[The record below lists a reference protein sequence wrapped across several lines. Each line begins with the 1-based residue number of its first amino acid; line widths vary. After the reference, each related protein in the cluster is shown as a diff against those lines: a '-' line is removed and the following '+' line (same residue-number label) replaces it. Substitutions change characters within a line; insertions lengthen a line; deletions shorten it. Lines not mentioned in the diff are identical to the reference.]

1 MSKRLKLF
9 GLLAL
14 VLALGAGVAWGAAE
28 WKSRTLAG
36 TDSNPFEL
44 GKQIPAGV
52 VANVFNLITGNGSQ
66 VGSVTTNND
75 AAYTNLVLKVSAA
88 KDNVIEVAPRAGTAA
103 RPVDNLWQSVAGR
116 PLQLVVNADNNMGK
130 VVVKASNGD
139 DPRVNADLPAGVLA
153 PAGGSQAYT
162 FYTGGTVQEN
172 GILGV
177 THDNSLGQNWVG
189 VRAHRDMAKAPVFQ
203 VEKVDKVTIGAPDP
217 DPATDEVQPFY
228 LMYDPATAVAGYNPA
243 NEVTYVKIMA
253 DALSAKTQ
261 GLWLRHGLDQRIY
274 TAPTAGL
281 TAVAPAV
288 GNPDTLATVAE
299 ASLTGFVR
307 LIKQGKG
314 LLHINSDS
322 TGLAANGADLRKVD
336 GAHHRGG
343 TLVESGTVQVDG
355 GNAKIPADH
364 FRGSLGKI
372 WTAFQGSGS
381 TMADPYDPVSYLA
394 ASVGNTYLPGT
405 GGMPALYNPLWV
417 QNDAKVMVNRSQF
430 FSDFNIA
437 KAATFHVDEYTLKGT
452 NYNPQVT
459 VTLDGNDSLADG
471 LLEGKFDLVLASN
484 AAAARPANT
493 HPQSG
498 AINSPAQAIFFINKP
513 ENKIF
518 AEGETLVAN
527 GVLEIAGNKS
537 IGGGQVTIGA
547 TGSVGT
553 PDRGFL
559 TPAPAVGLGTFAASK
574 TFNLENVTVGQD
586 RGAVAVERGETLS
599 FKDIT
604 LNNTGIGGANSFRI
618 NPADVALGAGY
629 NNIGL
634 GDPFVT
640 TPSGGLLPGNWTDT
654 ATVEFGAASSADAK
668 YSVAGVL
675 RNPTRVDVERGVWHL
690 NSFLSPT
697 ADQAAAGDTPFMH
710 VYVWPTAVLSLAKDV
725 NDFSPY
731 MDLKVTDDSRIR
743 VVLRDSDIATTR
755 ADAMGKDPVFQAHH
769 IDYSGLGSGAQNKD
783 RRLAIQL
790 DPTQLTDKALKKGW
804 VKLVFSPDAR
814 NWNHLHYLRE
824 YTPNLTYEDYAKV
837 RITWTTKSDIVKNA
851 VAHVD
856 QNSYTI
862 LLEVGTDVTDPVNP
876 GTPTPTPDEKPDGPE
891 ISAPATVE
899 PGKPV
904 TFMLGDWYNN
914 KKKLAAGDIKDI
926 VWMLDGKDV
935 TAQVKGNNK
944 LEVNAPAAEGTMT
957 LEIKGKLVSDPTK
970 ELSQKKSVTV
980 KKAGTTPTPT
990 PDSGKSSGGGC
1001 DAGFGGLALVL
1012 AAAFL
1017 LKKKA

>member
-1 MSKRLKLF
+1 MNKKLKLF

-14 VLALGAGVAWGAAE
+14 TLALGAGVAWGAAE

-52 VANVFNLITGNGSQ
+52 GTNVFNLITGSGSQ

-88 KDNVIEVAPRAGTAA
+88 KDNEIEVAPRAGTAA
-103 RPVDNLWQSVAGR
+103 RPVDNLWQSVGAQ
-116 PLQLVVNADNNMGK
+116 PLQFVVNADGNMGK
-130 VVVKASNGD
+130 VIVKASNGD

-153 PAGGSQAYT
+153 PVVGQAYT

-172 GILGV
+172 GTLGV

-228 LMYDPATAVAGYNPA
+228 LMYDPATVVVGYNPA

-261 GLWLRHGLDQRIY
+261 GLWLRHGLDQRVY

-288 GNPDTLATVAE
+288 GNPDTLATVAD
-299 ASLTGFVR
+299 ASAAGFVR

-314 LLHINSDS
+314 LLHINGDS
-322 TGLAANGADLRKVD
+322 TGLAINGADLRKVD

-364 FRGSLGKI
+364 FRGSLGKV
-372 WTAFQGSGS
+372 WATFQGSGS
-381 TMADPYDPVSYLA
+381 AMTDPYDPVSYLA
-394 ASVGNTYLPGT
+394 ASVGNNYAPG

-437 KAATFHVDEYTLKGT
+437 KAATFHVDEYTLTGT

-459 VTLDGNDSLADG
+459 VTLDNNDSLADG

-484 AAAARPANT
+484 AAAARPTQNT
-493 HPQSG
+493 HPWSG
-498 AINSPAQAIFFINKP
+498 AINNPAQAIFFINNP
-513 ENKIF
+513 DNKIF
-518 AEGETLVAN
+518 ASGDTLVAN
-527 GVLEIAGNKS
+527 GVLEIMGAKS

-547 TGSVGT
+547 AGSVGT

-559 TPAPAVGLGTFAASK
+559 TPAVGGLGTFAAAK
-574 TFNLENVTVGQD
+574 TFKLENVTVGQD
-586 RGAVAVERGETLS
+586 RGAVAVEQGETLS

-604 LNNTGIGGANSFRI
+604 LNNMGTVVANSFRI
-618 NPADVALGAGY
+618 NPVGVTLAEGY
-629 NNIGL
+629 LNNGG
-634 GDPFVT
+634 GDPFPAT
-640 TPSGGLLPGNWTDT
+640 TPLTTPLPGSWTNT
-654 ATVEFGAASSADAK
+654 ATVVFGDANSADAK
-668 YSVAGVL
+668 YAVEGVL
-675 RNPTRVDVERGVWHL
+675 RNPTRVDVERGVWQL
-690 NSFLSPT
+690 NNFPT
-697 ADQAAAGDTPFMH
+697 PTTAQVAAGVNPFMN
-710 VYVWPTAVLSLAKDV
+710 VYVYPTAVLSLGKDV
-725 NDFSPY
+725 NDFRPY

-743 VVLRDSDIATTR
+743 LVLRDSDIATTR

-769 IDYSGLGSGAQNKD
+769 IDYSALGAGAQNKD
-783 RRLAIQL
+783 RRLNIQL
-790 DPTQLTDKALKKGW
+790 DPSQLTGGTIKKGW
-804 VKLVFSPDAR
+804 VKLVFSTDAK
-814 NWNHLHYLRE
+814 NWNNLHYLRE
-824 YTPNLTYEDYAKV
+824 YTPGLTYEDYAKV
-837 RITWTTKSDIVKNA
+837 RITWTTTSDIVKNA

-862 LLEVGTDVTDPVNP
+862 LVELGENVTDPVNP
-876 GTPTPTPDEKPDGPE
+876 NKPTPQPETPKLTATVTPDSGTTVKPGTDVVFE
-891 ISAPATVE
+891 V
-899 PGKPV
+899 K
-904 TFMLGDWYNN
+904 DWKYE
-914 KKKLAAGDIKDI
+914 
-926 VWMLDGKDV
+926 GKDV
-935 TAQVKGNNK
+935 EVENVKWMLNGEDKTADVKGGKLTAKAGANGTK
-944 LEVNAPAAEGTMT
+944 LELKVTANV
-957 LEIKGKLVSDPTK
+957 KGDAKKTGELSSTVTVSD
-970 ELSQKKSVTV
+970 
-980 KKAGTTPTPT
+980 GTTPTP
-990 PDSGKSSGGGC
+990 PSDKKSSSGGGC
-1001 DAGFGGLALVL
+1001 DAGFGGLMLALGGL
-1012 AAAFL
+1012 FL
-1017 LKKKA
+1017 LKRKA

>member
-1 MSKRLKLF
+1 
-9 GLLAL
+9 
-14 VLALGAGVAWGAAE
+14 
-28 WKSRTLAG
+28 
-36 TDSNPFEL
+36 
-44 GKQIPAGV
+44 
-52 VANVFNLITGNGSQ
+52 
-66 VGSVTTNND
+66 
-75 AAYTNLVLKVSAA
+75 
-88 KDNVIEVAPRAGTAA
+88 
-103 RPVDNLWQSVAGR
+103 
-116 PLQLVVNADNNMGK
+116 
-130 VVVKASNGD
+130 
-139 DPRVNADLPAGVLA
+139 
-153 PAGGSQAYT
+153 
-162 FYTGGTVQEN
+162 
-172 GILGV
+172 
-177 THDNSLGQNWVG
+177 
-189 VRAHRDMAKAPVFQ
+189 
-203 VEKVDKVTIGAPDP
+203 
-217 DPATDEVQPFY
+217 
-228 LMYDPATAVAGYNPA
+228 
-243 NEVTYVKIMA
+243 
-253 DALSAKTQ
+253 
-261 GLWLRHGLDQRIY
+261 
-274 TAPTAGL
+274 
-281 TAVAPAV
+281 
-288 GNPDTLATVAE
+288 
-299 ASLTGFVR
+299 
-307 LIKQGKG
+307 
-314 LLHINSDS
+314 
-322 TGLAANGADLRKVD
+322 
-336 GAHHRGG
+336 
-343 TLVESGTVQVDG
+343 
-355 GNAKIPADH
+355 
-364 FRGSLGKI
+364 
-372 WTAFQGSGS
+372 
-381 TMADPYDPVSYLA
+381 
-394 ASVGNTYLPGT
+394 
-405 GGMPALYNPLWV
+405 MPALYNPLWV

-697 ADQAAAGDTPFMH
+697 AAQAAAGDTPFMH

-743 VVLRDSDIATTR
+743 VVLRDSDIAATR

-876 GTPTPTPDEKPDGPE
+876 DKPTPQPETPKLTAIVTPASGTTVKPGADVVFE
-891 ISAPATVE
+891 V
-899 PGKPV
+899 K
-904 TFMLGDWYNN
+904 DWKYE
-914 KKKLAAGDIKDI
+914 
-926 VWMLDGKDV
+926 GKDV
-935 TAQVKGNNK
+935 EVENVKWMLNGENKTADVKGGKLTAKAGANGTK
-944 LEVNAPAAEGTMT
+944 LELKVTANV
-957 LEIKGKLVSDPTK
+957 KGDAKKTGELSSTVTVSD
-970 ELSQKKSVTV
+970 
-980 KKAGTTPTPT
+980 GTTPTP
-990 PDSGKSSGGGC
+990 PSDKKSSSGGGC